1 MLSSCSCAHVVLVLQ
16 MADIVLGIT
25 GKQLPIKH
33 IPGPE
38 GVRGRNSDNT
48 LIKQVLGW
56 APNTSLRDGLKL
68 THDWIKSKID
78 ELTAKGESLDGL
90 TTSKVMGQ
98 SMVAESDMGK
108 GKETQ

>member
-1 MLSSCSCAHVVLVLQ
+1 MVSMNE
-16 MADIVLGIT
+16 MADIVLAIT
-25 GKQLPIKH
+25 NKKLPIKH

-48 LIKQVLGW
+48 LIKQVLGY
-56 APNTSLRDGLKL
+56 APSTPVREGLAL
-68 THDWIKSKID
+68 THAWIKTKVD
-78 ELTAKGESLDGL
+78 EMTAAGQALEGL

-98 SMVAESDMGK
+98 NMVEESDMGK

>member
-1 MLSSCSCAHVVLVLQ
+1 MAEVVLALS
-16 MADIVLGIT
+16 
-25 GKQLPIKH
+25 GKALPIKH

-56 APNTSLRDGLKL
+56 APNTRLRDGLAL
-68 THDWIKSKID
+68 THEWIQSKVDAIV
-78 ELTAKGESLDGL
+78 AGGGSLDNL

-98 SMVAESDMGK
+98 NMVAESDMGK
-108 GKETQ
+108 GNEVQ